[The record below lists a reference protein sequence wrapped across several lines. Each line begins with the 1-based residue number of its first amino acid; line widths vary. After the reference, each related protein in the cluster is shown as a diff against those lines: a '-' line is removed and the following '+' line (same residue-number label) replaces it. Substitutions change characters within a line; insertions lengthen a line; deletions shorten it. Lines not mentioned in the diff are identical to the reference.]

1 MDLLMVKKS
10 EANHSIHH
18 FNNSLLNA
26 DGSVIHICSEEG
38 PKFET
43 SKTKKHYQKS
53 ESTCSQLNRGPVF
66 ENQC

>member
-10 EANHSIHH
+10 EANNSIHD
-18 FNNSLLNA
+18 FSYTLWNA
-26 DGSVIHICSEEG
+26 DGSFIHICSEEG

-43 SKTKKHYQKS
+43 SKTEKHCQKS
-53 ESTCSQLNRGPVF
+53 ESTCSQLNRGPVV